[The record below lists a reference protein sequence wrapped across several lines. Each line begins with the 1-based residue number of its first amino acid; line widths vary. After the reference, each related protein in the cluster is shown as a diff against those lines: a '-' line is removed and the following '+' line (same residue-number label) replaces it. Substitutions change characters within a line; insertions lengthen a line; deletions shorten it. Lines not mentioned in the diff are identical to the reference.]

1 MSLEKLV
8 SKTNPNVGETIT
20 YTIKVKNA
28 GPDNATNVQ
37 VKDVLPV
44 GLQFVSS
51 TDFTNTSGLLL
62 SNNIASVTAGGEVNL
77 SFQATVTQSG
87 AILNKAEISKSDV
100 YDPDSQVNTGTEDGQ
115 DDTGGVLIGGQQAD
129 LSLTKSVSNTSP
141 NVGENVTYTIVVTN
155 AGPSTA
161 TDVEVLDILPAVLSF
176 VSSTDFVN
184 TSGTLTGQILNLPVG
199 SPKTLTFI
207 AKVTG
212 NQLIANKA
220 EISKSD
226 QFDPDSQVGTG
237 TEDGQDDTD
246 DAILTPQS
254 ADLSL
259 LKTVS
264 KTNPTVGENITYTI
278 SVTNEGANTATNV
291 EVKDVLPVGLQF
303 VSSSD
308 LTNNAGTLIGNIANI
323 PLGATRSL
331 SFVARVT
338 QAGAILNKAEVS
350 KSDQFDVDSQPNTGT
365 EDGQDDT
372 GGVLIGGQQADLSLT
387 KTVNNTIQTLEIRL
401 FTR

>member
-1 MSLEKLV
+1 M
-8 SKTNPNVGETIT
+8 
-20 YTIKVKNA
+20 
-28 GPDNATNVQ
+28 
-37 VKDVLPV
+37 
-44 GLQFVSS
+44 
-51 TDFTNTSGLLL
+51 
-62 SNNIASVTAGGEVNL
+62 
-77 SFQATVTQSG
+77 
-87 AILNKAEISKSDV
+87 
-100 YDPDSQVNTGTEDGQ
+100 
-115 DDTGGVLIGGQQAD
+115 IGGQQAD

-161 TDVEVLDILPAVLSF
+161 TDVEVLDILPAGLQF
-176 VSSTDFVN
+176 ISSADFIN
-184 TSGTLTGQILNLPVG
+184 TNGTLTGQILNLPVG

-220 EISKSD
+220 EVSKSD

-323 PLGATRSL
+323 PLGATHSL

-338 QAGAILNKAEVS
+338 QADRFSTKRKLVNLTNSILIVN
-350 KSDQFDVDSQPNTGT
+350 Q
-365 EDGQDDT
+365 
-372 GGVLIGGQQADLSLT
+372 IQAP
-387 KTVNNTIQTLEIRL
+387 KTVRMIQEG
-401 FTR
+401 F